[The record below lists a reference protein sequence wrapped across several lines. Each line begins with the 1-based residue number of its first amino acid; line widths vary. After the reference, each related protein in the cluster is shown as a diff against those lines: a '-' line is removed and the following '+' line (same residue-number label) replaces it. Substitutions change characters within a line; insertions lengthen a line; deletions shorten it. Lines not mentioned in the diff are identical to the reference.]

1 MTIEYIPVATSS
13 VINNMLENGNITN
26 SPINQIPDSS
36 WLVDGLLYLGKAILG
51 FIGTSGEAL
60 EPIFVVVAICGFFLI
75 MAGFDKW
82 GYKLTSGS
90 VIGFI
95 SCKILGAVC

>member
-1 MTIEYIPVATSS
+1 MTIEYVPVVA
-13 VINNMLENGNITN
+13 NNVVNTMIENGSVAN
-26 SPINQIPDSS
+26 SPIDQVNNSK

-60 EPIFVVVAICGFFLI
+60 EPIFVVIAICGFFLI

-90 VIGFI
+90 VVGFI
-95 SCKILGAVC
+95 GCKVLSAVC

>member
-1 MTIEYIPVATSS
+1 MTIEYVPVVASNVVNTM
-13 VINNMLENGNITN
+13 IENGGVTN
-26 SPINQIPDSS
+26 SPIHQVNNSN

-60 EPIFVVVAICGFFLI
+60 EPIFVVIAICGFFLI

-90 VIGFI
+90 VVGFI
-95 SCKILGAVC
+95 GCKVLSAVC

>member
-13 VINNMLENGNITN
+13 VVNTILENGNVAN
-26 SPINQIPDSS
+26 SAINQTHDSS

-51 FIGTSGEAL
+51 FIGASGEAL

-95 SCKILGAVC
+95 GCKILGAVC